1 MSAVAPPGLSPF
13 VTDSTPAPASA
24 GITIARLDFTNPQH
38 QQDFIALLDH
48 YAHDPMGGGTGLS
61 DFARAELW
69 PRLRDFPGFVGWLA
83 YQEGRAVGLVNCF
96 FGFSTFAARPLL
108 NIHDIVVHRDC
119 RGQGLSHRLLTA
131 VEAHARETGCCK
143 LTLEVLEGNAV
154 ARSSY
159 RRFGFAGYELKPEAG
174 KALFME
180 KKLGQLG

>member
-1 MSAVAPPGLSPF
+1 MSAVVPPALSPS
-13 VTDSTPAPASA
+13 VTDVTDATPAAASA
-24 GITIARLDFTNPQH
+24 GITIARLDFTNPPH

-69 PRLRDFPGFVGWLA
+69 QRLRDFSGFVGWIA

-96 FGFSTFAARPLL
+96 LGFSTFAAKPLL

-119 RGQGLSHRLLTA
+119 RGQGLSHRLLAA
-131 VEAHARETGCCK
+131 VEAHARDTGCCK

-159 RRFGFAGYELKPEAG
+159 LRFGFAGYELKPEAG

-180 KKLGQLG
+180 KKLG